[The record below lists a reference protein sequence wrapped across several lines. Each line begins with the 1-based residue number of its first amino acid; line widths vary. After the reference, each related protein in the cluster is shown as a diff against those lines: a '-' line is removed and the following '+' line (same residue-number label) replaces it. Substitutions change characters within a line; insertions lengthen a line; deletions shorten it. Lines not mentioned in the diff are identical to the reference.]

1 MTDLHRF
8 PAAALAIALAVGALI
23 AAGPALAQKR
33 LALVVGNNAY
43 PNLGADKQLN
53 NAISDA
59 RAVRDTLK
67 GLGFEVLHGE
77 NLDRRALV
85 DRLFDFTARLGKDDT
100 AFFFFAGHGVSFSG
114 ANYLLPSDIPAPRA
128 GGRAEEGRLAEQ
140 AIAET
145 TLIEQITAA
154 GARVAVV
161 VLDACRDN
169 PLQAADRR
177 SVGGTRGLAQSQPA
191 KGVFAIYSA
200 GFGQTAL
207 DRLGPDDRNPNSV
220 FTRAFVEKLK
230 TPGLDLRAVAT
241 QTRALV
247 VEMARKIGHDQFPAY
262 YDQVIGGDVYL
273 AGIPERGQESAAS
286 RPVTP
291 PAPPPDPGAAERA
304 DFAVARQIGTRAAYD
319 AFLRKYRSGLYADLA
334 RAERDRLAALDTRP
348 PSTAAPQPQAQ
359 PAVTAVAPMGDATLL
374 GRYGDWGAYT
384 AARGG
389 KKVCFVLAQPKR
401 TKTEPA
407 GRKRDPAYM
416 FVTTEPAKNMNEVS
430 VMIGYPFKTNSDA
443 TVEVGGAVFAMY
455 TQNDGA
461 WIKAPDEERRM
472 VDAMRKGGDLT
483 VTGTSDRF
491 KSTDQ
496 YSLKGLAQALDRI
509 GLECK

>member
-8 PAAALAIALAVGALI
+8 PAAALAIALAFGALF

-53 NAISDA
+53 NAIGDA
-59 RAVRDTLK
+59 RAVRETLK

-77 NLDRRALV
+77 NLDRRALI

-128 GGRAEEGRLAEQ
+128 SGRAEEGRLAEQ
-140 AIAET
+140 AISET

-169 PLQAADRR
+169 PLQASDRR

-191 KGVFAIYSA
+191 RGVFAIYSA

-207 DRLGPDDRNPNSV
+207 DRLGPDDRNPNSI
-220 FTRAFVEKLK
+220 FTRAFIEKLK
-230 TPGLDLRAVAT
+230 TPGLDLKAVAT

-262 YDQVIGGDVYL
+262 YDQIIGGDVYL
-273 AGIPERGQESAAS
+273 AGISERAPESAS
-286 RPVTP
+286 RPATQP
-291 PAPPPDPGAAERA
+291 SPPPDPGAAERA
-304 DFAVARQIGTRAAYD
+304 DFAVARQVGTKAAYE

-348 PSTAAPQPQAQ
+348 PPTAAPQPQAQ
-359 PAVTAVAPMGDATLL
+359 PAVAAVVPTADATLL

-389 KKVCFVLAQPKR
+389 KKVCFVLAKPK
-401 TKTEPA
+401 TAKTEPA

-416 FVTTEPAKNMNEVS
+416 FVTTDPAMNSKDEVS
-430 VMIGYPFKTNSDA
+430 VRIGYRFRTTSEA
-443 TVEVGGAVFAMY
+443 TVEVGGDRFAMY
-455 TQNDGA
+455 TQDDGA
-461 WIKAPDEERRM
+461 WTKNLGEERRM

-483 VTGTSDRF
+483 VTGSSDGF

>member
-177 SVGGTRGLAQSQPA
+177 SVGGTRGLAQSQPPGA
-191 KGVFAIYSA
+191 SSQSIQRVSGRPRWI
-200 GFGQTAL
+200 AL
-207 DRLGPDDRNPNSV
+207 VPTTV
-220 FTRAFVEKLK
+220 
-230 TPGLDLRAVAT
+230 TPIQCLRA
-241 QTRALV
+241 RLL
-247 VEMARKIGHDQFPAY
+247 K
-262 YDQVIGGDVYL
+262 
-273 AGIPERGQESAAS
+273 SS
-286 RPVTP
+286 R
-291 PAPPPDPGAAERA
+291 
-304 DFAVARQIGTRAAYD
+304 
-319 AFLRKYRSGLYADLA
+319 
-334 RAERDRLAALDTRP
+334 RLA
-348 PSTAAPQPQAQ
+348 ST
-359 PAVTAVAPMGDATLL
+359 
-374 GRYGDWGAYT
+374 
-384 AARGG
+384 
-389 KKVCFVLAQPKR
+389 
-401 TKTEPA
+401 
-407 GRKRDPAYM
+407 
-416 FVTTEPAKNMNEVS
+416 
-430 VMIGYPFKTNSDA
+430 
-443 TVEVGGAVFAMY
+443 
-455 TQNDGA
+455 
-461 WIKAPDEERRM
+461 
-472 VDAMRKGGDLT
+472 
-483 VTGTSDRF
+483 
-491 KSTDQ
+491 
-496 YSLKGLAQALDRI
+496 
-509 GLECK
+509 